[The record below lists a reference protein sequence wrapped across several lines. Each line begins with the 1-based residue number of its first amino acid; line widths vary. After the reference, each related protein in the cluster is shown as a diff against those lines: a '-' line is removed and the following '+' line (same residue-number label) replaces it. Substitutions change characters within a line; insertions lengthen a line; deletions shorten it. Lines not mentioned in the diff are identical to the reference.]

1 MTIEDM
7 VEQLRMHGAVISC
20 SSLTQRNELI
30 NKLSEYI
37 PLGFEPMCYRNHL
50 YLFCWHGHI
59 HCAVDIGD
67 VPGTGHYVI
76 DTSIFTEQPKFEPAN
91 IAELYDALMA

>member
-1 MTIEDM
+1 MTIEDV
-7 VEQLRMHGAVISC
+7 VEQLRMRNAVISC
-20 SSLTQRNELI
+20 SSLTQRNKLI

-37 PLGFEPMCYRNHL
+37 PLGFEPMYYSNHL
-50 YLFCWHGHI
+50 YLFCWHGQI
-59 HCAVDIGD
+59 HCAVDIDD

-76 DTSIFTEQPKFEPAN
+76 DASFITEQPKFEPAN